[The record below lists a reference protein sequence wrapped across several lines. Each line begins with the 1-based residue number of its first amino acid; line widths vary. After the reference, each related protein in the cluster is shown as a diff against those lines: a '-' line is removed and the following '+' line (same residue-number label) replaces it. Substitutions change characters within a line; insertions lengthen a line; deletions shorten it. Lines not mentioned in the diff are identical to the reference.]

1 MKIAKRAKRGV
12 TLVEIAIVLVIIGL
26 LLGGILKGQE
36 LINNAKVK
44 NMISYQEALR
54 GAWYAF
60 IDRYEAVPG
69 DWTRASQFLAINQSA
84 VINGQGNG
92 FINENESPLVFTHL
106 VAAGFIRC
114 AVCDDGTAGHAN
126 ESEWKDK
133 TPQDPDPTGI
143 GSQPSPE
150 NSPTNS
156 YGGVVGI
163 FHDVSYY
170 HGRSSGNFQAQLM
183 AHSGPRVP
191 SNLARDVDNK
201 IDDGYANSGD
211 VRMNNFSTQE
221 GTGGDAQTGRDEPG
235 TYELA
240 SRTLK
245 RALET
250 DKATRVICRTGRAR
264 APSMS
269 AFPNRTPPLIPGGLP
284 ALRAARP
291 TPTAASAS
299 GCNRLFYLPTF
310 GFCGGLPAKPSR
322 FGREGFAF

>member
-60 IDRYEAVPG
+60 IDRYEAIPG
-69 DWTRASQFLAINQSA
+69 DWTRAQQFLAINQDA

-114 AVCDDGTAGHAN
+114 AVCDDGTLGHA
-126 ESEWKDK
+126 SEGEWINRDS
-133 TPQDPDPTGI
+133 TAAEPNGDA
-143 GSQPSPE
+143 SRPSPE

-156 YGGVVGI
+156 YGGVVAI

-170 HGRSSGNFQAQLM
+170 HGRSSGNYQAQLM
-183 AHSGPRVP
+183 AHSGPRIP

-211 VRMNNFSTQE
+211 VRMNNFSSQE
-221 GTGGDAQTGRDEPG
+221 GGTQSQISRRSPGDLELSSFDIDACVGDGLGSTGVTPDGREAAINLGVTESG
-235 TYELA
+235 T
-240 SRTLK
+240 
-245 RALET
+245 
-250 DKATRVICRTGRAR
+250 
-264 APSMS
+264 
-269 AFPNRTPPLIPGGLP
+269 
-284 ALRAARP
+284 
-291 TPTAASAS
+291 TPTYPW
-299 GCNRLFYLPTF
+299 RLATADGGPTHSNC
-310 GFCGGLPAKPSR
+310 GFSVRL
-322 FGREGFAF
+322 

>member
-44 NMISYQEALR
+44 NMISYQESLR
-54 GAWYAF
+54 AAWYAF

-84 VINGQGNG
+84 VISGQGNG

-106 VAAGFIRC
+106 VAAGFLRC
-114 AVCDDGTAGHAN
+114 AVCDDGTLGHAN
-126 ESEWKDK
+126 QDEWKDLK
-133 TPQDPDPTGI
+133 PGSPEPSGPV
-143 GSQPSPE
+143 SQPSTE

-156 YGGVVGI
+156 YGGVVAI

-170 HGRSSGNFQAQLM
+170 HGRSAGSYQAQLM

-201 IDDGYANSGD
+201 IDDGYANAGD
-211 VRMNNFSTQE
+211 VRMNNFSAQE
-221 GTGGDAQTGRDEPG
+221 GGGDAQTGRRNQGSYSLHNDDVQACVGDGNGQTGDLPTSEG
-235 TYELA
+235 NSINVAT
-240 SRTLK
+240 
-245 RALET
+245 ALGVSEA
-250 DKATRVICRTGRAR
+250 D
-264 APSMS
+264 
-269 AFPNRTPPLIPGGLP
+269 
-284 ALRAARP
+284 
-291 TPTAASAS
+291 TPTYPWRIASAVGGPTHS
-299 GCNRLFYLPTF
+299 NCGFSVRL
-310 GFCGGLPAKPSR
+310 
-322 FGREGFAF
+322 

>member
-60 IDRYEAVPG
+60 IDRYEAIPG
-69 DWTRASQFLAINQSA
+69 DWTRAEQFLAINQDA
-84 VINGQGNG
+84 VISGQGNG

-114 AVCDDGTAGHAN
+114 AVCDDGTQGHDN
-126 ESEWKDK
+126 EGEWLGLATD
-133 TPQDPDPTGI
+133 DPEPNGVV
-143 GSQPSPE
+143 SRPSPE

-156 YGGVVGI
+156 YGGVVAI

-170 HGRSSGNFQAQLM
+170 HGRSQTNYQAQLM
-183 AHSGPRVP
+183 AHSGPRIP

-211 VRMNNFSTQE
+211 VRMNNFSAQE
-221 GTGGDAQTGRDEPG
+221 GGSLAQTNRRTAGDMELSPFDVDACVGDGLGG
-235 TYELA
+235 TGPIQNGTADAINAGVSTKGSPTYPWRLA
-240 SRTLK
+240 T
-245 RALET
+245 AE
-250 DKATRVICRTGRAR
+250 
-264 APSMS
+264 
-269 AFPNRTPPLIPGGLP
+269 GG
-284 ALRAARP
+284 P
-291 TPTAASAS
+291 THSNCGFS
-299 GCNRLFYLPTF
+299 VRL
-310 GFCGGLPAKPSR
+310 
-322 FGREGFAF
+322 

>member
-69 DWTRASQFLAINQSA
+69 DWTRAEQFLAINQDA
-84 VINGQGNG
+84 VISGQGNG

-114 AVCDDGTAGHAN
+114 AVCDDGTIGHPSQNEWAGRDATSG
-126 ESEWKDK
+126 EPGGVQS
-133 TPQDPDPTGI
+133 I
-143 GSQPSPE
+143 PSPE

-156 YGGVVGI
+156 YGGVVAI

-170 HGRSSGNFQAQLM
+170 HGRSSNALQAQLM
-183 AHSGPRVP
+183 AHSGPRIP

-211 VRMNNFSTQE
+211 VRMNNFSAQD
-221 GTGGDAQTGRDEPG
+221 GGSQPQVDRRTGGDLELIDQDIQACVGNGLGQTGPLQGNVAEAEINRGISEVNAP
-235 TYELA
+235 TYPWRLA
-240 SRTLK
+240 N
-245 RALET
+245 AQ
-250 DKATRVICRTGRAR
+250 GG
-264 APSMS
+264 PSHS
-269 AFPNRTPPLIPGGLP
+269 NCGF
-284 ALRAARP
+284 
-291 TPTAASAS
+291 SV
-299 GCNRLFYLPTF
+299 RL
-310 GFCGGLPAKPSR
+310 
-322 FGREGFAF
+322 

>member
-1 MKIAKRAKRGV
+1 MKLAKRAKRGV

-60 IDRYEAVPG
+60 VDRYEAIPG
-69 DWTRASQFLAINQSA
+69 DWTRASQFLAINQDA
-84 VINGQGNG
+84 VISGQGNG
-92 FINENESPLVFTHL
+92 FLNEHESPLVFTHL

-114 AVCDDGTAGHAN
+114 AVCDDGTIDHPQGGDWQGIQSDSTAGEPQGL
-126 ESEWKDK
+126 ESRPN
-133 TPQDPDPTGI
+133 T
-143 GSQPSPE
+143 E

-156 YGGVVGI
+156 YGGVVAI

-170 HGRSSGNFQAQLM
+170 HGRSAGSYQAQLM
-183 AHSGPRVP
+183 AHSGPRIP

-221 GTGGDAQTGRDEPG
+221 QSTGNPQTDRRTSG
-235 TYELA
+235 TYYLDGQDVDACVGDGNGSTGPLPSGA
-240 SRTLK
+240 S
-245 RALET
+245 EIGT
-250 DKATRVICRTGRAR
+250 DNGI
-264 APSMS
+264 
-269 AFPNRTPPLIPGGLP
+269 NP
-284 ALRAARP
+284 ASGAVTYPWRI
-291 TPTAASAS
+291 ASAVGGPTHS
-299 GCNRLFYLPTF
+299 NCGFSVRL
-310 GFCGGLPAKPSR
+310 
-322 FGREGFAF
+322 

>member
-44 NMISYQEALR
+44 NMISYQESLR
-54 GAWYAF
+54 AAWYAF

-106 VAAGFIRC
+106 VAAGFLRC
-114 AVCDDGTAGHAN
+114 AVCDDGTAGHTN
-126 ESEWKDK
+126 EAEWDGLQ
-133 TPQDPDPTGI
+133 PGDPEPSGEA
-143 GSQPSPE
+143 SQPSAE

-156 YGGVVGI
+156 YGGVVAI

-170 HGRSSGNFQAQLM
+170 HGRSAGSYQAQLL

-211 VRMNNFSTQE
+211 VRMNNFSSQE
-221 GTGGDAQTGRDEPG
+221 GTGPAPQADRRTQGGYLLDNNDIEACVGDGNGQTGDLPDG
-235 TYELA
+235 SNVAT
-240 SRTLK
+240 
-245 RALET
+245 ALGVSQS
-250 DKATRVICRTGRAR
+250 D
-264 APSMS
+264 
-269 AFPNRTPPLIPGGLP
+269 
-284 ALRAARP
+284 
-291 TPTAASAS
+291 TPTYPWRVASAVGGPTHS
-299 GCNRLFYLPTF
+299 NCGFSVRL
-310 GFCGGLPAKPSR
+310 
-322 FGREGFAF
+322 

>member
-1 MKIAKRAKRGV
+1 MKLAKRAKRGV

-44 NMISYQEALR
+44 NMIGYQESLR

-69 DWTRASQFLAINQSA
+69 DWTRASQFLALNEDP

-92 FINENESPLVFTHL
+92 FINEVESPLVFTHL

-114 AVCDDGTAGHAN
+114 AVCDDGTQLHPNNSIWNGLTTGD
-126 ESEWKDK
+126 S
-133 TPQDPDPTGI
+133 DPTDQTGN
-143 GSQPSPE
+143 PSPE

-156 YGGVVGI
+156 YGGVVAI
-163 FHDVSYY
+163 FHDAGYY
-170 HGRSSGNFQAQLM
+170 HGRSGDQLQAQLM

-211 VRMNNFSTQE
+211 VRMNNFSSQE
-221 GTGGDAQTGRDEPG
+221 GGGTAATGRQAAGSLRLSQEDVNRCVGDGNGGTGTLPDGSSGSTQDGVSPG
-235 TYELA
+235 A
-240 SRTLK
+240 GS
-245 RALET
+245 
-250 DKATRVICRTGRAR
+250 R
-264 APSMS
+264 APSY
-269 AFPNRTPPLIPGGLP
+269 PWRI
-284 ALRAARP
+284 
-291 TPTAASAS
+291 ASAQ
-299 GCNRLFYLPTF
+299 GGPTF
-310 GFCGGLPAKPSR
+310 ANCGFSVRL
-322 FGREGFAF
+322 

>member
-1 MKIAKRAKRGV
+1 MKLAKRAKRGV

-69 DWTRASQFLAINQSA
+69 DWTRASQFLAINQAA
-84 VINGQGNG
+84 VIDGQGNG

-114 AVCDDGTAGHAN
+114 AVCDDGTDGHAN
-126 ESEWKDK
+126 GSDWVGLQAGDPEPTSGDT
-133 TPQDPDPTGI
+133 TPT
-143 GSQPSPE
+143 PE

-170 HGRSSGNFQAQLM
+170 HGRSGSNLQAQLL

-221 GTGGDAQTGRDEPG
+221 GGGQGQSDRRTEG
-235 TYELA
+235 TYALGPLDIQACVGDGNGGTGDLPDGQGSIPTNAGVSPDTGAVTYPWRLA
-240 SRTLK
+240 N
-245 RALET
+245 A
-250 DKATRVICRTGRAR
+250 A
-264 APSMS
+264 
-269 AFPNRTPPLIPGGLP
+269 GG
-284 ALRAARP
+284 P
-291 TPTAASAS
+291 THSNCGFS
-299 GCNRLFYLPTF
+299 VRL
-310 GFCGGLPAKPSR
+310 
-322 FGREGFAF
+322 

>member
-69 DWTRASQFLAINQSA
+69 DWTRASQFLAINQAA
-84 VINGQGNG
+84 VLNGQGNG
-92 FINENESPLVFTHL
+92 FINEHESPLVFTHL

-114 AVCDDGTAGHAN
+114 AVCDDGTAGHPN
-126 ESEWKDK
+126 ENEWKGRSFDAVE
-133 TPQDPDPTGI
+133 PSNDA
-143 GSQPSPE
+143 SRPSPE

-156 YGGVVGI
+156 YGGVVAI

-170 HGRSSGNFQAQLM
+170 HGRSASNFSAQLM
-183 AHSGPRVP
+183 AHSGPRIP

-211 VRMNNFSTQE
+211 VRMNNFSAQDNVGGSPQTSRSA
-221 GTGGDAQTGRDEPG
+221 GGDLKLSNDDIQACVGDGVGTSGPSVGDGLADVSIDEGVSKPDG
-235 TYELA
+235 ATPTYPWRLA
-240 SRTLK
+240 S
-245 RALET
+245 A
-250 DKATRVICRTGRAR
+250 A
-264 APSMS
+264 
-269 AFPNRTPPLIPGGLP
+269 GG
-284 ALRAARP
+284 P
-291 TPTAASAS
+291 THSNCGFS
-299 GCNRLFYLPTF
+299 VRL
-310 GFCGGLPAKPSR
+310 
-322 FGREGFAF
+322 

>member
-1 MKIAKRAKRGV
+1 MKLAKRAKRGV

-69 DWTRASQFLAINQSA
+69 DWTRASQFLAINQDA

-92 FINENESPLVFTHL
+92 FLNEHESPLVFTHL

-114 AVCDDGTAGHAN
+114 AVCDDGTAGHDSA
-126 ESEWKDK
+126 SEWEGRSYDSGEPANDK
-133 TPQDPDPTGI
+133 
-143 GSQPSPE
+143 SRPSPE

-156 YGGVVGI
+156 YGGVVAI

-170 HGRSSGNFQAQLM
+170 HGRSAQNLQAQLM
-183 AHSGPRVP
+183 AHSGPRIP

-211 VRMNNFSTQE
+211 VRMNNFSAQE
-221 GTGGDAQTGRDEPG
+221 SGGSPQSGRRAIGDLKLTNDDIQACVGDGVGTSGPAVGGGAADVSIDEGVSTPG
-235 TYELA
+235 TTPTYPWRLA
-240 SRTLK
+240 S
-245 RALET
+245 A
-250 DKATRVICRTGRAR
+250 A
-264 APSMS
+264 
-269 AFPNRTPPLIPGGLP
+269 GG
-284 ALRAARP
+284 P
-291 TPTAASAS
+291 THSNCGFS
-299 GCNRLFYLPTF
+299 VRL
-310 GFCGGLPAKPSR
+310 
-322 FGREGFAF
+322 